1 MAKAKR
7 MSDIFASSVEKDANA
22 GTATATPPYSSEGP
36 TLPVINGENATKVED
51 SHGNMSANT
60 FEELIGKTTR
70 IRNRNTTTNVTVD
83 HRPVATI
90 HPSLYEPWN
99 LLPDDLLQSTEVQ
112 TRFNKAQKVL
122 PVVFT
127 RNQNVKAGINRLKT
141 YLGAYKDTK
150 IPIEMPEKL
159 RQTDL
164 IIAIS
169 AQGDGTPKLVSILD
183 MVRRVVAPG
192 AYRKEDAG
200 TVDTWW
206 LYISLGSVE
215 VKKKKDHIAS
225 GGGQD
230 SGQTQE
236 TEEDEAFEPMEL
248 DEQSNGEAQE
258 KLITRKMPV
267 LTAWMTKKAIPMFK
281 AAFGEQTFTVQTL
294 RSDD

>member
-7 MSDIFASSVEKDANA
+7 MSDIFASSAEKDANA

-36 TLPVINGENATKVED
+36 TLPVIDGENATKVEH
-51 SHGNMSANT
+51 SHGNVSGNA
-60 FEELIGKTTR
+60 FDELTGKTTR
-70 IRNRNTTTNVTVD
+70 TRNQNTTTEVRVD
-83 HRPVATI
+83 HRPVASI

-99 LLPDDLLQSTEVQ
+99 LLPEDLFQSNEVQ
-112 TRFNKAQKVL
+112 TRFDKAQNVL

-150 IPIEMPEKL
+150 IPIEMPGTL
-159 RQTDL
+159 RQTEM

-192 AYRKEDAG
+192 ADRKEDAG

-225 GGGQD
+225 GGGQI
-230 SGQTQE
+230 QE
-236 TEEDEAFEPMEL
+236 AEEDEAFEPMEL
-248 DEQSNGEAQE
+248 DEQSNGDAQE
-258 KLITRKMPV
+258 KLVTRKMPV
-267 LTAWMTKKAIPMFK
+267 LTAWITKKAIPMFK